1 MTMNRPGLCL
11 LVAAAGLL
19 VAGCGEGGN
28 DMVGG
33 VSPAEATQ
41 LNDAAEMLD
50 ASADGL
56 AAPEG
61 EPVDTESESGNA
73 ADANSG

>member
-1 MTMNRPGLCL
+1 MPMTKLMIALASGLF
-11 LVAAAGLL
+11 
-19 VAGCGEGGN
+19 VAGCGGGGN

-56 AAPEG
+56 AAPAG
-61 EPVDTESESGNA
+61 EPIDAESESGNTA
-73 ADANSG
+73 AGNGS